1 MKAGRLLCC
10 KSKVLR
16 VSTGLLSRAAASQ
29 VLRSSGLRGCF
40 VGARQEANS
49 PPALLCPPQATLRA
63 DHLLLWD
70 KKQTTNSSRTASG
83 KWEVHE
89 ARDVVSWSS
98 FFSARLRALGP
109 GGKSPPQAPL
119 SSPQAPLSEIRRAER
134 PSPLTKWPQI
144 RLHARHGRD
153 IEGPEVAVLR
163 RGDGAEPRSEKC
175 EIITSASDQ
184 TAC

>member
-83 KWEVHE
+83 KCTG
-89 ARDVVSWSS
+89 ARDVVSRSN
-98 FFSARLRALGP
+98 FFSARLRALGA
-109 GGKSPPQAPL
+109 GGKSPLQAPKNIL
-119 SSPQAPLSEIRRAER
+119 RETHRNPGSYSPGHSFWICFCTSGLGRLTLPLN
-134 PSPLTKWPQI
+134 
-144 RLHARHGRD
+144 GM
-153 IEGPEVAVLR
+153 V
-163 RGDGAEPRSEKC
+163 
-175 EIITSASDQ
+175 
-184 TAC
+184 

>member
-10 KSKVLR
+10 KSEMLR
-16 VSTGLLSRAAASQ
+16 VSAGLLSRAAASQ
-29 VLRSSGLRGCF
+29 LLRSSGLRGRF
-40 VGARQEANS
+40 VGAREAAS
-49 PPALLCPPQATLRA
+49 SVHALVCPPQAPLRA
-63 DHLLLWD
+63 DPLLSCGPRNR
-70 KKQTTNSSRTASG
+70 QRTAAGQRAGSAPEQG
-83 KWEVHE
+83 MWL
-89 ARDVVSWSS
+89 AGATS
-98 FFSARLRALGP
+98 FRRALGPHGP
-109 GGKSPPQAPL
+109 GGKSPPQAPK
-119 SSPQAPLSEIRRAER
+119 SPPQAPLSEIRRAER